1 MAKNPILFSHV
12 LSGAPD
18 PDGPA
23 DISAALRDDRLAWA
37 HLDGKNPSAQSWI
50 REELDYL
57 DPQAVEA
64 LLDVD
69 TRPRMSLA
77 GDGLLVILRAIN
89 FNEGED
95 PEDMVS
101 LRMYL
106 DARRILTI
114 SRKRV
119 RAIERMNAALR
130 EGIGPMDA
138 GAFLVELI
146 EDIVGNINAF
156 QSGLDT
162 HAEALEDRVF
172 GGQGD
177 HVRHDVL
184 DLRLKVIAARRY
196 LGPQRDALLKVS
208 QAQSPI
214 IDAVTRREI
223 EEEAFKMTRISEDMD
238 ELRDQAQV
246 LREELSSQLSDRV
259 NRNTF
264 VMSVV
269 TSMFLPLGFLTG
281 LFGVNLGGMPG
292 LQSPAAFAI
301 LVASCAILLIAQLGV
316 MGLWRWLNQRKTRY

>member
-1 MAKNPILFSHV
+1 MPDSPILFSHL

-18 PDGPA
+18 PDGPK
-23 DISAALRDDRLAWA
+23 DIAAALRDERLAWA
-37 HLDGKNPSAQSWI
+37 HLDGTHPHAQDWI
-50 REELDYL
+50 RDELDYL

-64 LLDVD
+64 LLDID
-69 TRPRMSLA
+69 TRPRMSLV

-95 PEDMVS
+95 REDMVS

-119 RAIERMNAALR
+119 RAIDWMNEALR
-130 EGIGPMDA
+130 EGVGPMDS
-138 GAFLVELI
+138 GAFLVRLT

-156 QSGLDT
+156 QSDLDSQ
-162 HAEALEDRVF
+162 AEALEDRVF

-196 LGPQRDALLKVS
+196 LGPQRDALVKLS
-208 QAQSPI
+208 QAQCAI
-214 IDAVTRREI
+214 IDSVTRREI
-223 EEEAFKMTRISEDMD
+223 EEEAIKMTRIAEDME

-292 LQSPAAFAI
+292 LQSGNAFAM
-301 LVASCAILLIAQLGV
+301 LVLACVILLLAQLGV
-316 MGLWRWLNQRKTRY
+316 MGLWRWLAPDKRR

>member
-1 MAKNPILFSHV
+1 MPDSPILFSHL

-23 DISAALRDDRLAWA
+23 DIVAALRDERLAWA
-37 HLDGKNPSAQSWI
+37 HLDGTHPDAQDWI
-50 REELDYL
+50 RDELDYL
-57 DPQAVEA
+57 DPQAVDA

-69 TRPRMSLA
+69 TRSRMGLV

-101 LRMYL
+101 LRMYM
-106 DARRILTI
+106 DSRRILTI

-119 RAIERMNAALR
+119 RAIERVNVALR
-130 EGIGPMDA
+130 EGRGPTDA
-138 GAFLVELI
+138 GAFLVRLT
-146 EDIVGNINAF
+146 EDIVGSINAF
-156 QSGLDT
+156 QSDLDT

-196 LGPQRDALLKVS
+196 LGPQRDALMKVS
-208 QAQSPI
+208 QAKCAI
-214 IDAVTRREI
+214 IDDVTRREI

-292 LQSPAAFAI
+292 LESGSAFAI
-301 LVASCAILLIAQLGV
+301 LVVSCVLILCAQLV
-316 MGLWRWLNQRKTRY
+316 IMGLWRWVSPRAKR

>member
-1 MAKNPILFSHV
+1 MAKSPILFSHV

-37 HLDGKNPSAQSWI
+37 HLDGTNPSAQSWI

-162 HAEALEDRVF
+162 HAEALEYRVF

-292 LQSPAAFAI
+292 LQSPVAFAI

-316 MGLWRWLNQRKTRY
+316 MGLWRWLNQRKTR

>member
-18 PDGPA
+18 PDGPT
-23 DISAALRDDRLAWA
+23 DIAAALRDDRLAWA
-37 HLDGKNPSAQSWI
+37 HLDGTNPSAQSWI

-69 TRPRMSLA
+69 TRPRMSVV

-106 DARRILTI
+106 DTRRILTI

-119 RAIERMNAALR
+119 RAVERMNVGLR
-130 EGIGPMDA
+130 EGTGPLDA
-138 GAFLVELI
+138 SAFLVRLT

-156 QSGLDT
+156 QSELDT

-196 LGPQRDALLKVS
+196 LGPQRDALIKVS

-223 EEEAFKMTRISEDMD
+223 EEEAFKMTRIAEDMD
-238 ELRDQAQV
+238 ELRDQAQL

-292 LQSPAAFAI
+292 LQSPIAFEALVVICAI
-301 LVASCAILLIAQLGV
+301 LVIAQLGI
-316 MGLWRWLNQRKTRY
+316 MGLWRWLNQRKSR

>member
-1 MAKNPILFSHV
+1 MTNSPILYSHF

-18 PDGPA
+18 PDGPV
-23 DISAALRDDRLAWA
+23 DIVAALRDERLAWA
-37 HLDGKNPSAQSWI
+37 HLDGTHPDAQHWI

-64 LLDVD
+64 LVDVN
-69 TRPRMSLA
+69 TRPRMSLV
-77 GDGLLVILRAIN
+77 GDGVLVILRAIN

-106 DARRILTI
+106 DTQRILTI

-119 RAIERMNAALR
+119 RAVERMNEALR
-130 EGIGPMDA
+130 EGTGPLDA
-138 GAFLVELI
+138 GAFLVRMT
-146 EDIVGNINAF
+146 EDIVGNINVF
-156 QSGLDT
+156 QSDLDA
-162 HAEALEDRVF
+162 HAEELEDRVF

-196 LGPQRDALLKVS
+196 LGPQRDVLIKVS

-223 EEEAFKMTRISEDMD
+223 EEEAFKMTRIAEDMD

-269 TSMFLPLGFLTG
+269 TSIFLPLGFLTG

-292 LQSPAAFAI
+292 LQSPVAFGL
-301 LVASCAILLIAQLGV
+301 LVVGCVVLVIAQLGV
-316 MGLWRWLNQRKTRY
+316 MGLVRWVLRRAVR